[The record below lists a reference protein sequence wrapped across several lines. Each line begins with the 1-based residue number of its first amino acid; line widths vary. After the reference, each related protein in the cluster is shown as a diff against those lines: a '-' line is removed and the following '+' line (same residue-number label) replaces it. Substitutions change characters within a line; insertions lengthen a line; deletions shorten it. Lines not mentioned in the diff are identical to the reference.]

1 MNWWKRFKIGN
12 QLSNEEKTLFLDYL
26 KLDQSLPVDVHCDNA
41 TSFPSIQF
49 DYKQTLINAYIPSEQ
64 SLQWAGFYLMQASN
78 RFGITTNKQ
87 YEIDQEL
94 FNVGVTFAKELQQY
108 SHLSIICIVDLPTIQ
123 LLSFAMGAKEICEP
137 IINFDTL
144 PHPFGIS
151 SSSLALELLYQWK
164 NEFNSKNNRDIPLL
178 LLDSNRLVNYSDNP
192 LQFDN
197 RSTAKLP
204 TIESLKLKKIE
215 SIFYVTDSEMDLDDV
230 HEDFCYYVNAGI
242 SILWFNTQAELKIK
256 EKQFVKR
263 STMFSKRTSF
273 INKV

>member
-26 KLDQSLPVDVHCDNA
+26 KLDQSLPIEVHYDNA

-49 DYKQTLINAYIPSEQ
+49 DYKQLLMNHFIPSEEWI
-64 SLQWAGFYLMQASN
+64 QWSGFYLMQASN

-87 YEIDQEL
+87 YGIDQEL
-94 FNVGVTFAKELQQY
+94 YNIGVTFAKELQQY
-108 SHLSIICIVDLPTIQ
+108 SHLSISCIVDLPTIQ

-144 PHPFGIS
+144 PHPLGIS
-151 SSSLALELLYQWK
+151 SSSLVLELLYQWK
-164 NEFNSKNNRDIPLL
+164 NEFSSSISRNIPLL
-178 LLDSNRLVNYSDNP
+178 LLDSNRLVKYSDNP

-204 TIESLKLKKIE
+204 TIESLKQKQIE
-215 SIFYVTDSEMDLDDV
+215 CIVYVTESEIDLDDV

-242 SILWFNTQAELKIK
+242 AILWFNTQAELKIK